1 MASVRV
7 VVTGLGLVTPL
18 GLGVELCW
26 RRLLQ
31 GCIGAVELVDEKY
44 RGCVSRVAALVP
56 AGVGPGLF
64 DRSQFS
70 DGQWRRMTKAT
81 AYAMLAAG
89 EALADAQWT
98 PVSDEQREKTG
109 VCVGVGMSDME
120 DVHEAG
126 CLIDQQR
133 DNRLSPYFIPRVLTN
148 MTAGQLSVS
157 YGLRGPNH
165 CPSTACASGLHAI
178 IDGMA
183 LIQRRQAELML
194 VGGAEAPVCKLSLVG
209 FGRMGA
215 LSRSFNGR
223 PAEASRPFDRRRDG
237 FVIGEG
243 AGMLL
248 LERLEHA
255 LQRRAPHIYAEL
267 LGYGLS
273 GDGLHLAAPCP
284 YGSGAASCMRKAL
297 HDSAVPRDRISYV
310 NAHATSTPLGDR
322 AEFQAIQ
329 DVFRGS
335 DNLPVIVS
343 SNKGSIGHLL
353 GAAGAVE
360 AAFTVLSCFHGSVPP
375 NVNLHQT
382 DLEAPEIQLAPSDR
396 AQHWTTPSLNQRKI
410 ALKNSF
416 GFGVIIVDLLAIAAD
431 EDLEILQFD
440 VKTAFLHGE
449 IDELIFMEQPP
460 CFNDGSG
467 RVCKLQRAL
476 YGLKQAPRAWNKR
489 LNDFLL
495 TLNLQR
501 AEADPCIYVS
511 APGAECR
518 IILGLYVDDGLLCCS
533 NLTVLKEL
541 VKKLDTEFE
550 ITVGD
555 PSNFVGLE
563 IYRDRSKRTIA
574 IGQKNYIRRVLLKFN
589 MESCK
594 SVATPGDPSIKL
606 SKDMA
611 PS

>member
-18 GLGVELCW
+18 GVGVELCW
-26 RRLLQ
+26 QRLLQ
-31 GCIGAVELVDEKY
+31 GGVGVVGLVDERY

-64 DRSQFS
+64 DPKQFS

-98 PVSDEQREKTG
+98 PVSEEQREKTG
-109 VCVGVGMSDME
+109 VCVGVGMADME

-126 CLIDQQR
+126 CLVDRQR
-133 DNRLSPYFIPRVLTN
+133 DNKLSPYFIPRMLTN
-148 MTAGQLSVS
+148 MTAGQLSIS

-194 VGGAEAPVCKLSLVG
+194 VGGAEAPICKLSVVG

-215 LSRSFNGR
+215 LSRHFNSR
-223 PAEASRPFDRRRDG
+223 PGEASRPFDRQRDG

-243 AGMLL
+243 AGMML

-255 LQRRAPHIYAEL
+255 LERRAPNIYAEL

-284 YGSGAASCMRKAL
+284 NAL
-297 HDSAVPRDRISYV
+297 HDSALSHDSIA
-310 NAHATSTPLGDR
+310 N
-322 AEFQAIQ
+322 
-329 DVFRGS
+329 VFHGS
-335 DNLPVIVS
+335 VNLPVIVS

-375 NVNLHQT
+375 NVNLQQT
-382 DLEAPEIQLAPSDR
+382 DLQAPEIQLAPSDH
-396 AQHWTTPSLNQRKI
+396 AQNWTTPSAGQRKI

-416 GFGVIIVDLLAIAAD
+416 GFGGTNACLCIA
-431 EDLEILQFD
+431 QFQ
-440 VKTAFLHGE
+440 E
-449 IDELIFMEQPP
+449 
-460 CFNDGSG
+460 
-467 RVCKLQRAL
+467 
-476 YGLKQAPRAWNKR
+476 
-489 LNDFLL
+489 
-495 TLNLQR
+495 
-501 AEADPCIYVS
+501 
-511 APGAECR
+511 
-518 IILGLYVDDGLLCCS
+518 
-533 NLTVLKEL
+533 
-541 VKKLDTEFE
+541 
-550 ITVGD
+550 
-555 PSNFVGLE
+555 
-563 IYRDRSKRTIA
+563 
-574 IGQKNYIRRVLLKFN
+574 
-589 MESCK
+589 
-594 SVATPGDPSIKL
+594 
-606 SKDMA
+606 
-611 PS
+611 